1 VKRTY
6 HFRLRIKQ
14 ILLERNITQKELAEM
29 TGLREATISEIS
41 NNSRTVINK
50 SHLSNIMDALD
61 ITKLEDILELKIE
74 EEF

>member
-6 HFRLRIKQ
+6 DFRVKIKRV
-14 ILLERNITQKELAEM
+14 LLERNITQKELAEM

-50 SHLSNIMDALD
+50 SHLSKIMDALD